1 MKVGEFFVDMGI
13 NASPGA
19 TTLKDFLGTM
29 GKMRMSTL
37 ATIGALGTIGGYIMG
52 TVDQASNA
60 AVAFQK
66 FSNRTGLSAQELQRW
81 QIVAK
86 QANVS
91 ADAVAGSVMNLQSRL
106 ANVRLTGQGIKP
118 FQILGISPLGNAFD
132 ILTKLRARMGEV
144 SPDVF
149 TNLIQEMG
157 LDPSMVNV
165 LKLSDKEFANFVDT
179 ARGMTPE
186 VESNILKMTEA
197 FNQLWLKIKDIN
209 YEIANM
215 ASGPITSILGA
226 IVKELGNKNYTP
238 TERFFQAGTKAV
250 DELFGTSMTPF
261 LKQVNAG
268 WNRQQETKR
277 LYSIRVAAAVNE
289 KDVPSFKDF
298 VRDLEKTLNET
309 EAQMP
314 PGETLAPGVGR
325 TGYRISN

>member
-19 TTLKDFLGTM
+19 TTLKDFLGSM

-37 ATIGALGTIGGYIMG
+37 AAIGALGTIGGYILG
-52 TVDQASNA
+52 VTDQASNA
-60 AVAFQK
+60 AVSFQK
-66 FSNRTGLSAQELQRW
+66 FSNQTGLSAQELQRW

-91 ADAVAGSVMNLQSRL
+91 ADAVAGSVKNLQSRL
-106 ANVRLTGQGIKP
+106 ATVRLTGQGIKP

-165 LKLSDKEFANFVDT
+165 LKLSDKEFANFVST

-186 VESNILKMTEA
+186 VESNVLKMTEA
-197 FNQLWLKIKDIN
+197 FNKLWLKIKDIN

-215 ASGPITSILGA
+215 ASGPITSILNT
-226 IVKELGNKNYTP
+226 ILKELSGKQSLP
-238 TERFFQAGTKAV
+238 QRLGQAATKLT
-250 DELFGTSMTPF
+250 DELFGTNMTPF

-268 WNRQQETKR
+268 WNRQQETRR

-289 KDVPSFKDF
+289 KDVPAFKDF

-314 PGETLAPGVGR
+314 PGESLAPGVGR
-325 TGYRISN
+325 TGFRLE

>member
-19 TTLKDFLGTM
+19 TTLKDFLGSM

-37 ATIGALGTIGGYIMG
+37 ATIGALGTIGTYILG
-52 TVDQASNA
+52 VTDSASNA
-60 AVAFQK
+60 AVSFQK
-66 FSNRTGLSAQELQRW
+66 FSNQTGLSAQELQRW

-91 ADAVAGSVMNLQSRL
+91 ADTVAGSVKNLQSRL
-106 ANVRLTGQGIKP
+106 ATVRLTGQGIKP
-118 FQILGISPLGNAFD
+118 FQILGISPLGNAFE
-132 ILTKLRARMGEV
+132 IMTKLRERMGQV

-149 TNLIQEMG
+149 SNLIQEMG

-186 VESNILKMTEA
+186 VENNVLKMTEA

-226 IVKELGNKNYTP
+226 IVKELGDKKYST
-238 TERFFQAGTKAV
+238 TERVFQAGTKTF
-250 DELFGTSMTPF
+250 DQLFGTNMTPF
-261 LKQVNAG
+261 LKQVNSG

-277 LYSIRVAAAVNE
+277 LYNIRVAAAVNE
-289 KDVPSFKDF
+289 NDVPAFKDF

-314 PGETLAPGVGR
+314 PGESLRPGVGL
-325 TGYRISN
+325 TGYRLNN

>member
-19 TTLKDFLGTM
+19 TTLKDFLGSM
-29 GKMRMSTL
+29 GKMRMSPL
-37 ATIGALGTIGGYIMG
+37 AAIGPLGTIGGYILG
-52 TVDQASNA
+52 VTDQASNA
-60 AVAFQK
+60 AVSFQK
-66 FSNRTGLSAQELQRW
+66 FSNQTGLSAQELQRW

-91 ADAVAGSVMNLQSRL
+91 ADAVAGSVKNLQSRL
-106 ANVRLTGQGIKP
+106 ATVRLTGQGIKP

-132 ILTKLRARMGEV
+132 ILTKLRGRMGEV

-149 TNLIQEMG
+149 SNLIQEMG

-165 LKLSDKEFANFVDT
+165 LKLSDKEFSNFVST

-186 VESNILKMTEA
+186 VENNVLKMTEA

-226 IVKELGNKNYTP
+226 IVKELSGKQSLP
-238 TERFFQAGTKAV
+238 QRLGQAATKLT
-250 DELFGTSMTPF
+250 DEIFGSNMTPW
-261 LKQVNAG
+261 LKQFNAG
-268 WNRQQETKR
+268 YNRQQETRR

-289 KDVPSFKDF
+289 KDVPAFKDF

-314 PGETLAPGVGR
+314 PGESLAPGVGR
-325 TGYRISN
+325 TGFRLE

>member
-19 TTLKDFLGTM
+19 TTLKDFLGSM

-37 ATIGALGTIGGYIMG
+37 ATIGALGTIGTYIMG

-66 FSNRTGLSAQELQRW
+66 FSNQTGLSAQELQRW

-91 ADAVAGSVMNLQSRL
+91 ADAVAGSVKNLQSRL
-106 ANVRLTGQGIKP
+106 ATVRLTGQGIKP

-149 TNLIQEMG
+149 SNLIQEMG

-165 LKLSDKEFANFVDT
+165 LKLSDKEFSNFVST

-186 VESNILKMTEA
+186 VENNVLKMTEA

-226 IVKELGNKNYTP
+226 IVKELSGKQSLPQRLGQT
-238 TERFFQAGTKAV
+238 ATKLT
-250 DELFGTSMTPF
+250 DELFGTNMTPW
-261 LKQVNAG
+261 LKQFNAG

-289 KDVPSFKDF
+289 KDVPAFKDF

-314 PGETLAPGVGR
+314 PGESLAPGVGR
-325 TGYRISN
+325 TGYRLN